1 MEFSC
6 ISRGRSLKLKLIR
19 DVFTDLSTTG
29 KLTVDDEYF
38 SFTLEDTDRKM
49 EAGGEKIYGKTCV
62 PRGTYAVVLNFSNR
76 YQKVMPQVMDVPG
89 FEGILERNRTLMQSV
104 ALTLGLTEAQLDD
117 LFRLAAT
124 L

>member
-1 MEFSC
+1 M
-6 ISRGRSLKLKLIR
+6 
-19 DVFTDLSTTG
+19 
-29 KLTVDDEYF
+29 
-38 SFTLEDTDRKM
+38 
-49 EAGGEKIYGKTCV
+49 
-62 PRGTYAVVLNFSNR
+62 LNFSNR